1 MNIESSQK
9 LEQNKVSIVY
19 AGTPV
24 LSKKILE
31 KLNENFEIKAVL
43 TQPDKIRGRTKI
55 PSLAPVAEFAVKKNI
70 ECIKIENFQQNNLLK
85 LNNLKFDF
93 LIVAAFGKII
103 PKHILNLPA
112 KDSINIHFSLLPSYR
127 GATPIQSAILS
138 NDKITGISY
147 MSMTEGMDEGPIYS
161 SHELGFEKN
170 ENKITLENR
179 LIDLT
184 LKTVVTTIKE
194 INLGNLQ
201 PKKQDAAQASYC
213 KKITKSD
220 GLIDFRETSEE
231 IESKL
236 RAYIEWPGLFFN
248 FKNVQI
254 KIHGCYAHEHSGN
267 EKPGTILWDEKL
279 GMSVVTNNSK
289 IVITHLQ
296 FPGKNIIADASI
308 KNGYKDFFN
317 KKIEKTSL

>member
-19 AGTPV
+19 AGTPI

-55 PSLAPVAEFAVKKNI
+55 PSLAPVAEFAVKNNI

-147 MSMTEGMDEGPIYS
+147 MSMTEGMDEGQLF
-161 SHELGFEKN
+161 SHELEFEKN

-184 LKTVVTTIKE
+184 LKTVVPTIKE
-194 INLGNLQ
+194 INLAIFNQKNKMLL
-201 PKKQDAAQASYC
+201 KQATV
-213 KKITKSD
+213 KITKSD

-236 RAYIEWPGLFFN
+236 
-248 FKNVQI
+248 Q
-254 KIHGCYAHEHSGN
+254 
-267 EKPGTILWDEKL
+267 KL
-279 GMSVVTNNSK
+279 
-289 IVITHLQ
+289 
-296 FPGKNIIADASI
+296 
-308 KNGYKDFFN
+308 Y
-317 KKIEKTSL
+317 

>member
-1 MNIESSQK
+1 MNIDLSRKS
-9 LEQNKVSIVY
+9 EQSKVSVVY
-19 AGTPV
+19 AGTPI
-24 LSKKILE
+24 LSLKILE
-31 KLNENFEIKAVL
+31 KLDENFEIKAVL
-43 TQPDKIRGRTKI
+43 TQPDKIRGRKKI
-55 PSLAPVAEFAVKKNI
+55 PSPTPVAEFAAKNNI

-103 PKHILNLPA
+103 PKQILNLPT

-138 NDKITGISY
+138 KDQITGISY

-161 SHELGFEKN
+161 SYELGFEKN

-184 LKTVVTTIKE
+184 LKTIVPTIKK

-201 PKKQDAAQASYC
+201 PKNQDTSQASYC

-248 FKNVQI
+248 YKNIQI
-254 KIHGCYAHEHSGN
+254 KIHGCYEHEHSGN
-267 EKPGTILWDEKL
+267 EKPGTIMWDDEL
-279 GMSVVTNNSK
+279 GMTVVTNNSK

-296 FPGKNIIADASI
+296 FPGKNIITDASI

-317 KKIEKTSL
+317 ERIEKTSI

>member
-1 MNIESSQK
+1 MNIGSSKK
-9 LEQNKVSIVY
+9 LKQNKVSIIY

-24 LSKKILE
+24 LSLKILE

-43 TQPDKIRGRTKI
+43 TQPDKIRGRKKTL
-55 PSLAPVAEFAVKKNI
+55 SLTPVAEFAIKNNI
-70 ECIKIENFQQNNLLK
+70 ECIKIENFQQNNFLE

-103 PKHILNLPA
+103 PKHILNLPT

-138 NDKITGISY
+138 KDKITGISY

-161 SHELGFEKN
+161 SYELGLEKN

-184 LKTVVTTIKE
+184 LRTVVPTIKK
-194 INLGNLQ
+194 INLGNIQ
-201 PKKQDAAQASYC
+201 PKKQDSAQVSYC
-213 KKITKSD
+213 KKIGKSD

-248 FKNVQI
+248 YKNVQI
-254 KIHGCYAHEHSGN
+254 KIHRCYVREHTGN
-267 EKPGTILWDEKL
+267 EKPGTILWDEEL
-279 GMSVVTNNSK
+279 GMTIVTKNSK

-296 FPGKNIIADASI
+296 FPGKNIITDASI

-317 KKIEKTSL
+317 ERIEKTSL

>member
-1 MNIESSQK
+1 MNIGSSQK
-9 LEQNKVSIVY
+9 LEENKVSIVF

-24 LSKKILE
+24 LSQKILE
-31 KLNENFEIKAVL
+31 KLNKNFEIKAVL
-43 TQPDKIRGRTKI
+43 TQPDKIRGRKKSH
-55 PSLAPVAEFAVKKNI
+55 SLTPVAEFAIKNNI
-70 ECIKIENFQQNNLLK
+70 ECIKVENFQQNNLLK
-85 LNNLKFDF
+85 LNNLKFNF

-103 PKHILNLPA
+103 PKHILNLPT

-127 GATPIQSAILS
+127 GATPIQSAILCK
-138 NDKITGISY
+138 DKITGISY

-161 SHELGFEKN
+161 SYELEFEKN

-184 LKTVVTTIKE
+184 LKTVVPTIKK
-194 INLGNLQ
+194 INLGNIQ
-201 PKKQDAAQASYC
+201 PKKQDSAQVSYC
-213 KKITKSD
+213 KKIAKSD

-248 FKNVQI
+248 YKNVQI
-254 KIHGCYAHEHSGN
+254 KIHGCYVHEHTGN
-267 EKPGTILWDEKL
+267 EKPGTILWDEEL
-279 GMSVVTNNSK
+279 GMTIVTKNSK

-296 FPGKNIIADASI
+296 FPGKNIITDASI

-317 KKIEKTSL
+317 ERIEKTSL